1 LSATVGLSV
10 IHLYFKKDDGAVEQF
25 FDGAASGVAWPELA
39 PAMGGR
45 VVELLHGPVPAGI
58 ICDGKELVKGRAHQ
72 GGGARRAA
80 VLDRGEEERERERRR
95 R

>member
-1 LSATVGLSV
+1 MTGLWNNS
-10 IHLYFKKDDGAVEQF
+10 LTGLLP
-25 FDGAASGVAWPELA
+25 ASLGRSSPLQWGVAWPELA